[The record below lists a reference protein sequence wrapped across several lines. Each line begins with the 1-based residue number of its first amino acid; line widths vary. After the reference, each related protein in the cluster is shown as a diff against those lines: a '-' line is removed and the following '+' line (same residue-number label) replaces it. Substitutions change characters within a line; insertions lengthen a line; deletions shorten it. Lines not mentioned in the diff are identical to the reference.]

1 MYFLIITST
10 WLSDNG
16 NVPENKKKLSTGRIG
31 PIQPRIPPGGLCCGS
46 RLRNACENGIA
57 YAPGK
62 GLYTTSHMSLNN
74 TSNGTRCYNRFV
86 SSYTHITCTHTTYQP
101 CTITPHTLCTTHT
114 RTACYHT
121 YYAVLYTYTYILPI
135 HIYYIPSSLSNS
147 AAVSAYFTEIVVST
161 SCFSFSLPCVLRYR
175 SRAFSFS
182 PFVEPPL
189 NRMSSKTP

>member
-16 NVPENKKKLSTGRIG
+16 NVPKIIKKLLRGRIG
-31 PIQPRIPPGGLCCGS
+31 PIQPRTPRGGGCCGS

-74 TSNGTRCYNRFV
+74 TSNGTRCSIRFV

-101 CTITPHTLCTTHT
+101 CTTHT
-114 RTACYHT
+114 MHHT
-121 YYAVLYTYTYILPI
+121 HPNSVLPYVLCCTTYTYILPI
-135 HIYYIPSSLSNS
+135 HIYYMPSSLSNS
-147 AAVSAYFTEIVVST
+147 AAAVSASFTVIVVST

>member
-16 NVPENKKKLSTGRIG
+16 NVPKIIKKLLRGRIG
-31 PIQPRIPPGGLCCGS
+31 PIQPRTPRGGGCCGS

-74 TSNGTRCYNRFV
+74 TSNGTRCSIRFV

-121 YYAVLYTYTYILPI
+121 YYAVPHTHTYYLYIYTTYLVVYLTLLLLCP
-135 HIYYIPSSLSNS
+135 HPSL
-147 AAVSAYFTEIVVST
+147 
-161 SCFSFSLPCVLRYR
+161 
-175 SRAFSFS
+175 
-182 PFVEPPL
+182 
-189 NRMSSKTP
+189 